1 MQTFNKVI
9 KNWIQLSRNVVN
21 PHHWKSLNQ
30 DCLKRLV
37 GQTLESLGNSLCF
50 ILWKRLDYG
59 IIIIPYDSNKCT
71 TSIIV
76 FLAKKRRVKE

>member
-9 KNWIQLSRNVVN
+9 KNWSQLSRNVVN
-21 PHHWKSLNQ
+21 SRCWKSLNQ

-50 ILWKRLDYG
+50 ILWKRLGYW
-59 IIIIPYDSNKCT
+59 IIIMSYD
-71 TSIIV
+71 
-76 FLAKKRRVKE
+76 

>member
-1 MQTFNKVI
+1 MQTFNKAT
-9 KNWIQLSRNVVN
+9 KNWSQLTRNVVN
-21 PHHWKSLNQ
+21 PHRWKSLNQ

-50 ILWKRLDYG
+50 ILEKGLDYG

-71 TSIIV
+71 TNVII
-76 FLAKKRRVKE
+76 FLAKKRRMKE